1 MISYCHGQRDRGIRF
16 NSEGNCELLTLYDAS
31 NKGDPKDSRVIAG
44 HVVMFAGGPIS
55 WECKKALHCGA
66 SSSHN
71 EYMAAFHAAKEA
83 KWLRDLLIE
92 LNLTDLPSDKPVV
105 LLGDNDQATR
115 WTIHGM
121 VTTGNKTVRIMFG
134 NPRGVRPQGASL

>member
-1 MISYCHGQRDRGIRF
+1 MMAEPYDEAYDAALHMISYCHGQRDRGIKF
-16 NSEGNCELLTLYDAS
+16 SSNGNDELLGLYDSS
-31 NKGDPKDSRVIAG
+31 NKLDPKDSKTTAG
-44 HVVMFAGGPIS
+44 HVIMFAGGPIS
-55 WECKKALHCGA
+55 WQCKKAAHVGA

-92 LNLTDLPSDKPVV
+92 LDLKGLPADKPVV

-121 VTTGNKTVRIMFG
+121 VT
-134 NPRGVRPQGASL
+134 

>member
-1 MISYCHGQRDRGIRF
+1 
-16 NSEGNCELLTLYDAS
+16 
-31 NKGDPKDSRVIAG
+31 
-44 HVVMFAGGPIS
+44 
-55 WECKKALHCGA
+55 
-66 SSSHN
+66 
-71 EYMAAFHAAKEA
+71 MAAFHAAKEA

-121 VTTGNKTVRIMFG
+121 VTTGNKTVRMNYHWVQVMYWELG
-134 NPRGVRPQGASL
+134 CQSVGVVYYVSWSGAIWRMARQDC